1 MIMGIPKEILEFE
14 NRVAVL
20 PGEVRSYAQM
30 GYTVLVEAGA
40 GEGSLASDEEYRQ
53 AGAEIVADAR
63 DLFARADLILK
74 VKQPELNKETGLNEI
89 DMMREGAVLVTF
101 LHPAAPSSH
110 ANIVKLSER
119 NVTAFTMDGIPRIP
133 RAQVMDALTS
143 MSTITGYKSVIMAA
157 STYPKFIPM
166 VGTAIGATK
175 PARAVV
181 IGTGVVGLQAIATA
195 RRLGAQVQA
204 VDIRPAARSEAESLS
219 AKIAGFDVPAELAVA
234 EGGYAKALPEEWLE
248 KERQALAPLLAQ
260 ADIVIASALV
270 PGEVA
275 PTLVTEQMIAGMQ
288 RGSVIVDVA
297 VDQGGNCA
305 CTEPGKQTTVH
316 GVHVIGVMNIPGS
329 VPVHASWLYAQNMLE
344 FIKNLFQDGRLNLDD
359 EIVKSTLVTHQGTIH
374 HQGYLNAVGALSAK

>member
-14 NRVAVL
+14 NRVAAL